1 MSMEWDSGSA
11 KGVLLRHMRVP
22 TIEAE
27 PHIPTG
33 QIPPNYR
40 KTSMTS
46 FTFPFRRLAAQA
58 LAAALLAPLSALAQQ
73 ASVLPDFVPVLPAIK
88 AKALDISA
96 KGYLVKQVKQDVYV
110 VTDGAYQSVFV
121 TTGKG
126 VVLFDAPPTFA
137 DKLPEAVAEV
147 TREPIVE
154 LVYSHSHLDHISGAQ
169 SLNKKIKG
177 LRILA
182 EEGTASLLR
191 EKRDPR
197 RPVPTQTFRG
207 HYTLN
212 LGTLHAELKRSDWH
226 SPHGDLFI
234 YLPKRKFLMA
244 VDTVVAGHVPFMDFD
259 LTTNMHSYLKVF
271 DEVLAYDF
279 NVLVAGHLTYLANRA
294 DVEETKEYAYDV
306 YHTIKRIHDGS
317 DQVAIASRA
326 AEKYTWDNKFAL
338 YRTVLDGMID
348 SCTSE
353 IRGRWIDR
361 LVAVDVFGAS
371 HCRAALIYAR
381 WDD

>member
-1 MSMEWDSGSA
+1 
-11 KGVLLRHMRVP
+11 MR
-22 TIEAE
+22 
-27 PHIPTG
+27 
-33 QIPPNYR
+33 
-40 KTSMTS
+40 S
-46 FTFPFRRLAAQA
+46 FAFPRLAAQA
-58 LAAALLAPLSALAQQ
+58 LTAALLLPLAGFAQQ
-73 ASVLPDFVPVLPAIK
+73 ASALPDFVPVLPAIK
-88 AKALDISA
+88 AKALDIPA
-96 KGYLVKQVKQDVYV
+96 KGYLVKQVKPDVYV

-197 RPVPTQTFRG
+197 RPVPTQTFRD
-207 HYTLN
+207 HYNLD

-234 YLPKRKFLMA
+234 YLPKHKFLMA

-279 NVLVAGHLTYLANRA
+279 DVLVAGHLTYLAGRA

-317 DQVAIASRA
+317 DQVAIATRA

-338 YRTVLDGMID
+338 YRSVLDPMID
-348 SCTSE
+348 SCTAE
-353 IRGRWIDR
+353 VRGRWINR
-361 LVAVDVFGAS
+361 LAAVDVFGAS
-371 HCRAALIYAR
+371 HCRAALIYVR

>member
-1 MSMEWDSGSA
+1 
-11 KGVLLRHMRVP
+11 MR
-22 TIEAE
+22 
-27 PHIPTG
+27 
-33 QIPPNYR
+33 
-40 KTSMTS
+40 S
-46 FTFPFRRLAAQA
+46 FAFPRLAAQA
-58 LAAALLAPLSALAQQ
+58 LTAALLLPLAGIAQQ
-73 ASVLPDFVPVLPAIK
+73 ASALPDFVPVLPAIK
-88 AKALDISA
+88 AKALDIPA
-96 KGYLVKQVKQDVYV
+96 KGYLVKQVKPDVYV

-197 RPVPTQTFRG
+197 RPVPTQTFRD
-207 HYTLN
+207 HYNLD

-234 YLPKRKFLMA
+234 YLPKHKFLMA

-279 NVLVAGHLTYLANRA
+279 DVLVAGHLTYLAGRA

-317 DQVAIASRA
+317 DQVAIATRA

-338 YRTVLDGMID
+338 YRSVLDPMID
-348 SCTSE
+348 SCTAE
-353 IRGRWIDR
+353 VRGRWINR
-361 LVAVDVFGAS
+361 LAAVDVFGAS
-371 HCRAALIYAR
+371 HCRAALIYVR

>member
-1 MSMEWDSGSA
+1 M
-11 KGVLLRHMRVP
+11 K
-22 TIEAE
+22 
-27 PHIPTG
+27 
-33 QIPPNYR
+33 
-40 KTSMTS
+40 S
-46 FTFPFRRLAAQA
+46 FAFPRFAAPA
-58 LAAALLAPLSALAQQ
+58 LAAALLLPLTSLAQQ
-73 ASVLPDFVPVLPAIK
+73 ASPLPDFVPVLPAIK
-88 AKALDISA
+88 AKALDIPA

-154 LVYSHSHLDHISGAQ
+154 LVYSHTHLDHIAGAQ

-182 EEGTASLLR
+182 EEGAASLLR

-197 RPVPTQTFRG
+197 RPVPTQTFRD
-207 HYTLN
+207 HYNLK

-234 YLPKRKFLMA
+234 YIPKRKFLMA
-244 VDTVVAGHVPFMDFD
+244 VDTVVAGHVPFLDFD

-279 NVLVAGHLTYLANRA
+279 DVLVAGHLTYLAGRA

-317 DQVAIASRA
+317 DQMAIATHA

-338 YRTVLDGMID
+338 YRTVLDGMIA
-348 SCTSE
+348 SCTTE
-353 IRGRWIDR
+353 VRGRWIDR
-361 LVAVDVFGAS
+361 LAAVDVFGES

>member
-1 MSMEWDSGSA
+1 
-11 KGVLLRHMRVP
+11 
-22 TIEAE
+22 
-27 PHIPTG
+27 
-33 QIPPNYR
+33 
-40 KTSMTS
+40 MTS
-46 FTFPFRRLAAQA
+46 FNFSRLAAQA
-58 LAAALLAPLSALAQQ
+58 LTLALLAPLAASAQQ
-73 ASVLPDFVPVLPAIK
+73 APQARTLPDFVPVLPAIK
-88 AKALDISA
+88 AKALDIPA
-96 KGYLVKQVKQDVYV
+96 KGYLVKQVKPDVYV

-137 DKLPEAVAEV
+137 ANLQKAVAEV

-154 LVYSHSHLDHISGAQ
+154 LVYSHSHLDHISGAEI
-169 SLNKKIKG
+169 LNKQIKG

-207 HYTLN
+207 HYQLK
-212 LGTLHAELKRSDWH
+212 LGTLQAELKRSDWH
-226 SPHGDLFI
+226 SPAGDLFI

-244 VDTVVAGHVPFMDFD
+244 VDTVVAGHVPFLDFD
-259 LTTNMHSYLKVF
+259 LSTNMHSYLKVF

-279 NVLVAGHLTYLANRA
+279 DVLVAGHLTYLAGRA
-294 DVEETKEYAYDV
+294 DVEETREYAFDV
-306 YHTIKRIHDGS
+306 YHTIKRIHDGT
-317 DQVAIASRA
+317 DQMAVATSA
-326 AEKYTWDNKFAL
+326 AGKYGWDNKFAL

-348 SCTSE
+348 SCTAEVSA
-353 IRGRWIDR
+353 RWIDR
-361 LVAVDVFGAS
+361 LAAVDVFGAS